1 MANGQSGSR
10 LPESVA
16 SVDRKCVPPLDRFQ
30 GIRSRSSKPPFA
42 TRGER
47 IVWWVGYRLVPSPR
61 VSSEPLSGPTIASR
75 AVPAR
80 VTQFHGLGPT
90 PHLTR
95 ENRTTRDSTG
105 QAGTT
110 LIDLIMLRSEVRFFL
125 APPVRSSCFEL
136 DHFHVWGYLHIP
148 PMCIGS
154 LDLDVCRMSPR
165 RLRGRRPF
173 LGLEGRPVR
182 RKGPGLLLQSLDR
195 TGITGDGC
203 GNSRSPYPI
212 FPLCD
217 HNSASI
223 TSRRRYVTG
232 RGGSAPARIE
242 GFR

>member
-1 MANGQSGSR
+1 MSPREFVARAERHGHFHRSPQRSGHDGRASNCSRLTGRKADTERPAESGLGNDPVVETSGGSR
-10 LPESVA
+10 LGHGAVLNSPLRSQQSWSPPLSA
-16 SVDRKCVPPLDRFQ
+16 SV
-30 GIRSRSSKPPFA
+30 
-42 TRGER
+42 
-47 IVWWVGYRLVPSPR
+47 
-61 VSSEPLSGPTIASR
+61 
-75 AVPAR
+75 
-80 VTQFHGLGPT
+80 
-90 PHLTR
+90 
-95 ENRTTRDSTG
+95 TT
-105 QAGTT
+105 A
-110 LIDLIMLRSEVRFFL
+110 LIMLRSEVRFFL
-125 APPVRSSCFEL
+125 APPVRSSRFEL

-148 PMCIGS
+148 PMCIGP

-173 LGLEGRPVR
+173 LGLGGRPVR

-232 RGGSAPARIE
+232 RGGSSPARTE
-242 GFR
+242 GF